1 MKTVLIIGFSLNSQY
16 NRKGYENILTNY
28 DKVYYINPFKYFW
41 KNFFFISPGK
51 WKYFFLFSFLKI
63 VKKLIPFYQID
74 IDEISDNEKW
84 TNFELLKKNFAFS
97 RAQLLDPLLKNT
109 FKSLKKSF
117 FLTKKLYSQI
127 NQDHFVL
134 PINDIDSTG
143 YLLDSLQRFVP
154 NFKIFKM
161 KSPLVFLST
170 FVYIYNIIL
179 YLEWFEKFTNRN
191 KIDTAIVN
199 HQFYMESGFISDY
212 LNTKFNTNIIHFS
225 QKNNYPVFVE
235 PRVKW
240 FKNILDKKL
249 SESISNNKDLVNEK
263 KNLHHQDNAL
273 FDIEDCSKKLFDKNT
288 IVFVMHS
295 FADANS
301 MHVQNGVIF
310 SSHFQWIR
318 STLSIAKKNKNIKY
332 IFRAHP
338 ASYDYYGYRSDLQ
351 VIDYFFGNLNE
362 ENIKFESPK
371 NYSYMIKKNKVPIF
385 ITAKSN
391 FSQELAI
398 AGMKCLTLDDTSA
411 PNDCCKKIISKT
423 EYLKWISGKGEVE
436 ELRLSEKQRYAARLN
451 KQIYAELNNLL

>member
-1 MKTVLIIGFSLNSQY
+1 MKTILIVGFALNSQY
-16 NRKGYENILTNY
+16 NRKGYENSLTNY
-28 DKVYYINPFKYFW
+28 DKVYFINPFKYFW
-41 KNFFFISPGK
+41 KNLFFISPAK
-51 WKYFFLFSFLKI
+51 WKYFFLFSFPKI
-63 VKKLIPFYQID
+63 LKKLIPFYQND
-74 IDEISDNEKW
+74 IDEISDDEKW
-84 TNFELLKKNFAFS
+84 INFELLKKNFVFS
-97 RAQLLDPLLKNT
+97 RAQLLDPLLRNT

-117 FLTKKLYSQI
+117 FLTRKLSSQI
-127 NQDHFVL
+127 KEDHFVL

-161 KSPLVFLST
+161 KSPLVFFST
-170 FVYIYNIIL
+170 FIYIYNIIL

-225 QKNNYPVFVE
+225 QKNNYPVFVQ

-263 KNLHHQDNAL
+263 KDLHHQDNAL

-288 IVFVMHS
+288 IVILMHC

-301 MHVQNGVIF
+301 MHVENGVIF

-338 ASYDYYGYRSDLQ
+338 ASYDYYGYRSDLK
-351 VIDYFFGNLNE
+351 VIDYLFGNLNE
-362 ENIKFESPK
+362 ENIEFESPK
-371 NYSYMIKKNKVPIF
+371 NYSYMFKKNKVPIF

-411 PNDCCKKIISKT
+411 PNDCCKKITSKT
-423 EYLKWISGKGEVE
+423 EYLKWISGEGEVE
-436 ELRLSEKQRYAARLN
+436 ELRLSEQQRYAARLN